1 MPGLSYFT
9 ERISMRILDFLRE
22 DGIINPL
29 QASSKEEVLGE
40 LVEPITR
47 THPHVNRSQLL
58 RTLMERES
66 LGSTGIGGGVAI
78 PHAKFDG
85 LDRVV
90 ATFGRSP
97 RGIDFNSLDHK
108 PAYLFFLIV
117 APRDSAG
124 DHLKA
129 LARISRLLSDPLLL
143 SSLQKSDSSS
153 DVFHLIEDYDLMLPE
168 R

>member
-1 MPGLSYFT
+1 
-9 ERISMRILDFLRE
+9 MRILDFLRE
-22 DGIINPL
+22 DGVINPL
-29 QASSKEEVLGE
+29 QANSKEAVLAE

-47 THPHVNRSQLL
+47 THPHVNRDKLL
-58 RTLMERES
+58 RTLMEREG
-66 LGSTGIGGGVAI
+66 LGSTGIGGGIAI
-78 PHAKFDG
+78 PLAKFDG
-85 LDRVV
+85 LDQVT

-97 RGIDFNSLDHK
+97 RGVDFNSLDHK
-108 PAYLFFLIV
+108 PAHLFFLLV

-153 DVFHLIEDYDLMLPE
+153 EVFHLIENYDLMLPE
-168 R
+168 K